1 MIQRKAPHLLL
12 VVFLVCSCFFMS
24 ARPANA
30 AVSSIGSW
38 IRGIFTN
45 NSTTKSVT
53 AFSSKNADKEKF
65 DAESMSNIL
74 TNIGLHA
81 IGMGAIPNDGSLSQA
96 DRATLEKEIGYGA
109 LGDVN
114 KGIVALYTPPASSRT
129 YIADLMQSAK
139 IIPQAQ
145 AQGLGFASL
154 SPILDTWKM
163 FRNLAYLFFV
173 VIFLVIGFMIM
184 FRTKVGQA
192 AITAQQAIPSLIIAM
207 LAVTFSYAIAGFMI
221 DIMYVIMYMIAGFF
235 SEGSDVVSTNFFGL
249 ISLMFQGGDTTKTVL
264 DTVQGF
270 MSETLTNSGLAPL
283 FGAVAGWITGLSAT
297 VIVAVVILFA
307 SFKIFFELI
316 KTYVSVIIQI
326 IFSPITLMMGAIPG
340 KNVFSGWIRNLA
352 GNLILW
358 PVVLLCILV
367 QRMLTASIRA
377 GGTTEAGG
385 FMPPFLIGQGQSG
398 IVPVI
403 VGLGVLLIIPD
414 IMKQI
419 KKAMGIEEGMFGGL
433 AQGAGTALSEAWRGG
448 KIEGVPFKSPIGAR
462 DVVVGAP
469 KAVFGLGA
477 KQASENISVT
487 GNILGKAPS
496 VEQSIGAS
504 VGAQAVS
511 KGNRPA
517 TPPIVMTAKGKQ
529 NADILKVEERAEEQ
543 KKNAQASGLSGGI
556 SDFDN

>member
-1 MIQRKAPHLLL
+1 
-12 VVFLVCSCFFMS
+12 MS

-249 ISLMFQGGDTTKTVL
+249 IGLMFQGGDTTKTVL